1 MDKQICNGIPTNCF
15 GVDYR
20 MRNLLLLGSRC
31 RRFCFF
37 LCGSLFVVVV
47 FFFRVFILPNNF
59 MEL

>member
-1 MDKQICNGIPTNCF
+1 MDKEICNGIPTNCF

-31 RRFCFF
+31 RRIFIF
-37 LCGSLFVVVV
+37 CGSLFVVVV
-47 FFFRVFILPNNF
+47 VVFRVFILPNNF